1 MLEMVKG
8 CQVPFPEKLGEGY
21 KMEERMITANV
32 GAGKLRQAV
41 ENFIAMH
48 ASERLF
54 FILEIPTN
62 QKGEPEPEKVLH
74 KDVYYLDGCSR
85 KKALGILE
93 DYGELLIQDGV
104 SAFGFGCQETGDE
117 IMVEKY
123 NILTLWSRRRLEKYR
138 AFFEKLD
145 IGEREELVTAWDTFE
160 QQHPGR
166 TRLYTLEGKSIY
178 DLPEA
183 MKSQGL
189 YFAERR
195 EDR

>member
-62 QKGEPEPEKVLH
+62 QKEEPEPEKVLH

-93 DYGELLIQDGV
+93 DYGELLIQDGM

-123 NILTLWSRRRLEKYR
+123 NLVTLWAKRPVKWKPLLE
-138 AFFEKLD
+138 EL
-145 IGEREELVTAWDTFE
+145 GLPEEENLVTAGKTFD
-160 QQHPGR
+160 QDHPGQCR
-166 TRLYTLEGKSIY
+166 LVTRNGIDVYA
-178 DLPEA
+178 LPERL
-183 MKSQGL
+183 KEQGL

-195 EDR
+195 KEE

>member
-62 QKGEPEPEKVLH
+62 QKEEPEPEKVLH

-93 DYGELLIQDGV
+93 DYGELLIQDGM

-123 NILTLWSRRRLEKYR
+123 NILPSGAAAVWRSTGLFLKSWILGRGKSWSPPGTPLSSSTPAEPGFTPWKGKVSTTSRRL
-138 AFFEKLD
+138 
-145 IGEREELVTAWDTFE
+145 
-160 QQHPGR
+160 
-166 TRLYTLEGKSIY
+166 
-178 DLPEA
+178 
-183 MKSQGL
+183 
-189 YFAERR
+189 
-195 EDR
+195 